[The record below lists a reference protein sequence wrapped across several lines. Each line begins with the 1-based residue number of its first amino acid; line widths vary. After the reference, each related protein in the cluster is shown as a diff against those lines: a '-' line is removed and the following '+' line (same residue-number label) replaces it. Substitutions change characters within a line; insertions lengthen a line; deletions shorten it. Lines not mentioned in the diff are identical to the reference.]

1 MIVIT
6 GALTL
11 LLALQETAPAD
22 TATSARSP
30 CELTDNA
37 CKAQLFI
44 QKSAKA
50 PPAQRALYLFTAHRS
65 YLALFAKTGQL
76 RDLCAAREALDR
88 SLTVPGQSAG
98 QLASFEASRAELEA
112 LEKQHGARCGAK
124 RRKAPE
130 PTAVAT
136 NRPSAATSP
145 DRPVARSP
153 EGPTTTRPT
162 PELEPAAPE
171 GLLAVPTATPPRRPV
186 PNLRPEEPA
195 LASSPRPVLAVQPEG
210 PATPGRAP
218 TPGRPMS
225 IAGGTTLG
233 VGLVLAGVAGYAGSR
248 VAEASR
254 SSFDL
259 YDQNQ
264 GQGDAE
270 ALAEQTQLRNTFH
283 RWVPVT
289 IGTAI
294 AGSAAVIVGA
304 VLVRIGVRR
313 MQPSRT
319 SVLPVPGGLAIHAR
333 F

>member
-1 MIVIT
+1 MIMIT

-11 LLALQETAPAD
+11 LLTLQDAAPAD
-22 TATSARSP
+22 TATRSP

-37 CKAQLFI
+37 CKAKLFI
-44 QKSAKA
+44 QKSTKA

-76 RDLCAAREALDR
+76 RDLCAAREALNR
-88 SLTVPGQSAG
+88 SLAVPGQSAG

-112 LEKQHGARCGAK
+112 LEKQHGARCGTK
-124 RRKAPE
+124 RRKPLE
-130 PTAVAT
+130 PTAVAK
-136 NRPSAATSP
+136 NNPAAAPP
-145 DRPVARSP
+145 DRPAAGSP
-153 EGPTTTRPT
+153 EGATTTHPT
-162 PELEPAAPE
+162 PAPEPAAPE
-171 GLLAVPTATPPRRPV
+171 GLLAVPTQRRPM
-186 PNLRPEEPA
+186 PNLRPEESA
-195 LASSPRPVLAVQPEG
+195 LAASPRPVDTAQLEG
-210 PATPGRAP
+210 HATPGRTP
-218 TPGRPMS
+218 TLGRPMI

-233 VGLVLAGVAGYAGSR
+233 LGLILAGVAGYAGSQ

-254 SSFDL
+254 ASFDL

-283 RWVPVT
+283 RWAPVT
-289 IGTAI
+289 VGTAI

-313 MQPSRT
+313 LQPSRT
-319 SVLPVPGGLAIHAR
+319 AVVPVPGGLAIHAR

>member
-11 LLALQETAPAD
+11 LLTLQEAAPAD
-22 TATSARSP
+22 TAARSS

-37 CKAQLFI
+37 CKAKLFI

-65 YLALFAKTGQL
+65 YLALFAKTGQV

-88 SLTVPGQSAG
+88 SLAVPGQSAG
-98 QLASFEASRAELEA
+98 QLASFEGSRAELEA
-112 LEKQHGARCGAK
+112 LEKQYNARCGAK
-124 RRKAPE
+124 HRKAPAS
-130 PTAVAT
+130 TAAG
-136 NRPSAATSP
+136 PIAA
-145 DRPVARSP
+145 
-153 EGPTTTRPT
+153 TTTRPT
-162 PELEPAAPE
+162 PEPEPAAAPE
-171 GLLAVPTATPPRRPV
+171 GLLAVPTAPLRRPV
-186 PNLRPEEPA
+186 PDLRPEEPA
-195 LASSPRPVLAVQPEG
+195 LAASPRPVRAVQPEG
-210 PATPGRAP
+210 PYKPGRTS
-218 TPGRPMS
+218 TPSRPML

-233 VGLVLAGVAGYAGSR
+233 LGLVLAGVAGYAGSR

-254 SSFDL
+254 ASFDL

-313 MQPSRT
+313 MQPSHT
-319 SVLPVPGGLAIHAR
+319 AVVPVPGGLAIHAR

>member
-11 LLALQETAPAD
+11 LLAVQAASPAD
-22 TATSARSP
+22 TATRSP

-37 CKAQLFI
+37 CKAKLFI

-76 RDLCAAREALDR
+76 RDLCAARDALDR
-88 SLTVPGQSAG
+88 SLAVPGQSAG
-98 QLASFEASRAELEA
+98 QLASFEASRVELEA

-124 RRKAPE
+124 RRKTPE
-130 PTAVAT
+130 PTAVAKNGPT
-136 NRPSAATSP
+136 AVSP
-145 DRPVARSP
+145 DRPAAVAL
-153 EGPTTTRPT
+153 EGTIAATRPS
-162 PELEPAAPE
+162 PALEPAAPE
-171 GLLAVPTATPPRRPV
+171 GLLAVPTQRRPV
-186 PNLRPEEPA
+186 PNLRPDEPA
-195 LASSPRPVLAVQPEG
+195 LAASPRPTLAAQPER
-210 PATPGRAP
+210 PYKPGRAP
-218 TPGRPMS
+218 TPGRPM
-225 IAGGTTLG
+225 IITGGTTLG
-233 VGLVLAGVAGYAGSR
+233 LGLILAGVAGYAGSR

-254 SSFDL
+254 ASFDL

-313 MQPSRT
+313 VQPSRT
-319 SVLPVPGGLAIHAR
+319 AVVPVPGGLAIHAR

>member
-11 LLALQETAPAD
+11 LLTLQEAAPAD
-22 TATSARSP
+22 TATRSP

-37 CKAQLFI
+37 CKAKLFI

-88 SLTVPGQSAG
+88 SLKVPGQSAG
-98 QLASFEASRAELEA
+98 QLASFEASRAELEG
-112 LEKQHGARCGAK
+112 LEKQHGTRCGAK
-124 RRKAPE
+124 RRKAPAS
-130 PTAVAT
+130 TAVAK
-136 NRPSAATSP
+136 NRAPAAASP
-145 DRPVARSP
+145 DRPVSS
-153 EGPTTTRPT
+153 EGTIAATTMHPT
-162 PELEPAAPE
+162 PEPKPATPE
-171 GLLAVPTATPPRRPV
+171 GLLAVPTAPPLRRPA
-186 PNLRPEEPA
+186 PDLRPEDPA
-195 LASSPRPVLAVQPEG
+195 LAASHRPVHTAQPEG
-210 PATPGRAP
+210 PATPGRTS
-218 TPGRPMS
+218 TPGRPMI

-233 VGLVLAGVAGYAGSR
+233 LGLILAGVAGYAGSQ

-254 SSFDL
+254 ASFDL
-259 YDQNQ
+259 YDQNR
-264 GQGDAE
+264 GQGDAD
-270 ALAEQTQLRNTFH
+270 ALAEQAQLRNTFH

-294 AGSAAVIVGA
+294 TGSAAMIVGA

-313 MQPSRT
+313 LQPSRT
-319 SVLPVPGGLAIHAR
+319 AVVPVPGGLAIHAR

>member
-11 LLALQETAPAD
+11 LLALQAASPAD
-22 TATSARSP
+22 TATPSS

-37 CKAQLFI
+37 CKARSFI
-44 QKSAKA
+44 AKSAKA

-65 YLALFAKTGQL
+65 YLAAFTRTGQL

-88 SLTVPGQSAG
+88 SLAVPGQSAG
-98 QLASFEASRAELEA
+98 QLASFAASRAELEA

-124 RRKAPE
+124 RRKVPASTVVAKHEAEGPIAATPKRPTTEPE
-130 PTAVAT
+130 P
-136 NRPSAATSP
+136 
-145 DRPVARSP
+145 
-153 EGPTTTRPT
+153 
-162 PELEPAAPE
+162 
-171 GLLAVPTATPPRRPV
+171 GLLAVPTASLHRPA
-186 PNLRPEEPA
+186 PDLRPGA
-195 LASSPRPVLAVQPEG
+195 LAASPGPVFAAQPEG
-210 PATPGRAP
+210 PTMPARTA
-218 TPGRPMS
+218 TPGRPM
-225 IAGGTTLG
+225 ILAGGTTLG

-248 VAEASR
+248 VAGASR
-254 SSFDL
+254 ASFEL
-259 YDQNQ
+259 YDQNR

-270 ALAEQTQLRNTFH
+270 ALAEQTQLRSTYH

-294 AGSAAVIVGA
+294 AGSVAVIVGA
-304 VLVRIGVRR
+304 VLVQIGVRR

-319 SVLPVPGGLAIHAR
+319 AVVPVAGGLAIHAR

>member
-11 LLALQETAPAD
+11 LLTLQEAAPAD
-22 TATSARSP
+22 TAARSS

-37 CKAQLFI
+37 CKAKLFI
-44 QKSAKA
+44 QKSTKA

-65 YLALFAKTGQL
+65 YLALFAKTGQV

-88 SLTVPGQSAG
+88 SLAVPGQSAG

-112 LEKQHGARCGAK
+112 LEKQYNARCGAK
-124 RRKAPE
+124 HRKAPAS
-130 PTAVAT
+130 TAVAK
-136 NRPSAATSP
+136 NRAPAAASP
-145 DRPVARSP
+145 DRPGSS
-153 EGPTTTRPT
+153 EGPIAATTTRPT
-162 PELEPAAPE
+162 SALEPAAPE
-171 GLLAVPTATPPRRPV
+171 GLLAVPTAPLRRPV
-186 PNLRPEEPA
+186 PDLRPEEPA
-195 LASSPRPVLAVQPEG
+195 LAALPRPVRAVQPEG
-210 PATPGRAP
+210 PYKPGRTS
-218 TPGRPMS
+218 TPGRPMI

-233 VGLVLAGVAGYAGSR
+233 LGFILAGVAGYAGSR

-254 SSFDL
+254 ASFDL

-289 IGTAI
+289 IGTTI

-319 SVLPVPGGLAIHAR
+319 AVVPVPGGLAIHAR

>member
-11 LLALQETAPAD
+11 LLTLQEAAPVD
-22 TATSARSP
+22 TATRSP

-37 CKAQLFI
+37 CKAKLFI

-65 YLALFAKTGQL
+65 YLALFAKTGQV

-88 SLTVPGQSAG
+88 SFAVPGQSAG

-112 LEKQHGARCGAK
+112 LEKQHNARCAK
-124 RRKAPE
+124 HRKAPAS
-130 PTAVAT
+130 TAVAKNRAPAAASP
-136 NRPSAATSP
+136 NRP
-145 DRPVARSP
+145 VP
-153 EGPTTTRPT
+153 EGPIAATTTRPT
-162 PELEPAAPE
+162 PEPEPATAPE
-171 GLLAVPTATPPRRPV
+171 GLLAVPTAPPLRRPA
-186 PNLRPEEPA
+186 PDLRPEEHA
-195 LASSPRPVLAVQPEG
+195 LAASHRPVQTAQPEG
-210 PATPGRAP
+210 PATPGR
-218 TPGRPMS
+218 TSMPGRPMI

-233 VGLVLAGVAGYAGSR
+233 LGLVLTGVAGYAGSR

-254 SSFDL
+254 ASFDL

-319 SVLPVPGGLAIHAR
+319 AVVPVPGGLAIHAR

>member
-6 GALTL
+6 GALML
-11 LLALQETAPAD
+11 LLTLQEAAPAD
-22 TATSARSP
+22 TATRSS

-37 CKAQLFI
+37 CKAKLFI

-65 YLALFAKTGQL
+65 YLALFAKTGQV

-88 SLTVPGQSAG
+88 SLAVPGQSAG

-112 LEKQHGARCGAK
+112 LEKQYNARCGAK
-124 RRKAPE
+124 HRKAPAS
-130 PTAVAT
+130 TAVAK
-136 NRPSAATSP
+136 NRAPAAAKT
-145 DRPVARSP
+145 DRPVSS
-153 EGPTTTRPT
+153 EGPIAATTTRPT
-162 PELEPAAPE
+162 PEPEPAAAPE
-171 GLLAVPTATPPRRPV
+171 GLLAVPTAPRRRPV
-186 PNLRPEEPA
+186 PDLRPEEPGLTA
-195 LASSPRPVLAVQPEG
+195 SPRPVRAVQPEG
-210 PATPGRAP
+210 PYKPGRTS
-218 TPGRPMS
+218 TPSRPML

-233 VGLVLAGVAGYAGSR
+233 LGLVLAGVAGYAGSR

-254 SSFDL
+254 ASFDL

-313 MQPSRT
+313 MQPSHT
-319 SVLPVPGGLAIHAR
+319 AVVPVPGGLAIHAR